1 LGTVKRVDIFP
12 HDLLDLIEEHS
23 QTLKEIYLIG
33 VYLKIMDTGEEEK
46 ILWIG
51 APDQTLPGQVL
62 SVAQGL
68 RNMDALQLDIL
79 RATGLG
85 YDILHAGGNLP
96 LVDYDLKDPSSLD
109 RSFDERFVEAV
120 FAPAD
125 TPMSD
130 SISSP
135 TPNGLD
141 SEGSAALAA
150 EATRS
155 IIPRRFRK
163 MSDWSAETYQVRRNV
178 TSHYKRSID
187 GLFLNYNRQATVEL
201 QSIMTL
207 AERGMNLISGQLGR
221 SQNAQVN
228 PATGH
233 LDNPF
238 AGS

>member
-1 LGTVKRVDIFP
+1 VDIFP

-62 SVAQGL
+62 SVAQSL
-68 RNMDALQLDIL
+68 RNMDDLQLDIL

-85 YDILHAGGNLP
+85 YDILHPGESLP
-96 LVDYDLKDPSSLD
+96 PVDYDLKDPSMLD

-135 TPNGLD
+135 APDGLD
-141 SEGSAALAA
+141 SQGSAALAA
-150 EATRS
+150 DATSS
-155 IIPRRFRK
+155 ITPRRFKK
-163 MSDWSAETYQVRRNV
+163 MSDWNAETYQARRNV

-187 GLFLNYNRQATVEL
+187 GLFLNHNRQASVEL

-207 AERGMNLISGQLGR
+207 ANRGMDLISGQLWR

-228 PATGH
+228 SATGQ

-238 AGS
+238 ASS